1 VLLGVRTRAEVP
13 GGLDDDVD
21 AEVRPRQVAGSVLAQ
36 HADLAAVEGDDVAV
50 AGHGC
55 RELPV
60 DGVVGE
66 EMGEGRGIGDVVDGD
81 DLQIGA
87 PLVGRAHE
95 AATDAAEAV
104 DGDASGH
111 GCSPVFEG
119 RTPTVGRRRPAG
131 IRVLC
136 AFPVR
141 SYPRRRLPASV
152 LSSP

>member
-1 VLLGVRTRAEVP
+1 A
-13 GGLDDDVD
+13 
-21 AEVRPRQVAGSVLAQ
+21 LAQ
-36 HADLAAVEGDDVAV
+36 HADLAALEGDDIAL
-50 AGHGC
+50 ARHGR

-60 DGVVGE
+60 HGVVGE
-66 EMGEGRGIGDVVDGD
+66 EMAEGRGVGDVVCGD
-81 DLQIGA
+81 VVTRVYPELAA

-104 DGDASGH
+104 DGDAGGH

-119 RTPTVGRRRPAG
+119 RTPTVGRHRAAG

-141 SYPRRRLPASV
+141 SSPRRRPPASV